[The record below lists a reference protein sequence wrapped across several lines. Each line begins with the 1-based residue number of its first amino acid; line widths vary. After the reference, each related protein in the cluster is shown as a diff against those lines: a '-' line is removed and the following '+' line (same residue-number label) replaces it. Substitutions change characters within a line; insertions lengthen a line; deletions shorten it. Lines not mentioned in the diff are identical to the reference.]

1 MRRLGCGPAYACSR
15 RSSLPARCH
24 SWRSGLRRRSALP
37 RPPFFSAGGVG
48 FAWAAVAFGD
58 ASLSRTRRYD
68 VGFYAPLGTQR
79 LAGVAD
85 TGGAETQVMLLSR
98 ALAECGLSVCV
109 LVAEVPGIDV
119 PASDH
124 GVDSVVWSPAGGGLR
139 GHLREVVTVGAA
151 LRKLDADVVIARCA
165 GYWIGLAGLWA
176 KLLRRRFVFA
186 SASLIDFNYA
196 AGLAKRRERLL
207 FRLGVALADT
217 IVVQT
222 EEQVALCKQRFRKTP
237 VRIRSVAEPA
247 QQSQHKPEAF
257 LWAGRVDSNKQ
268 PFEYVE
274 LARAL
279 PEARFL
285 MVGNAAAD
293 ADSARLWSELVQAE
307 QHVPNL
313 ELLPACPRA
322 ELLNL
327 MRRAVA
333 VVSTSGYEG
342 MPNTFLE
349 AWARGIPVLALNHD
363 PDGVITRH
371 GLGGCAE
378 GRRDR
383 LVELARALWTDR
395 AAGSDHTARCRAYVE
410 NNHSPEAAG
419 AEWTHALNLTSHR
432 SAHRHPV
439 HKATVD

>member
-1 MRRLGCGPAYACSR
+1 MRRLGCG
-15 RSSLPARCH
+15 
-24 SWRSGLRRRSALP
+24 RSGLRRRSARP
-37 RPPFFSAGGVG
+37 RPLYFSAGGVG
-48 FAWAAVAFGD
+48 FSRAPVAFGD

-79 LAGVAD
+79 LAGKPD

-98 ALAECGLSVCV
+98 ALAERGLSVCV
-109 LVAEVPGIDV
+109 LVAEVPGIDT

-124 GVDSVVWSPAGGGLR
+124 GVDSMVWSRAGGGLR

-165 GYWIGLAGLWA
+165 GYWIGLVGLWA

-186 SASLIDFNYA
+186 SASLLDFNDE
-196 AGLAKRRERLL
+196 AGLAKRRERFL

-222 EEQVALCKQRFRKTP
+222 EEQLALCKQRFRRTP

-247 QQSQHKPEAF
+247 EQSRHTPKAF

-285 MVGNAAAD
+285 MVGNAAED

-307 QHVPNL
+307 QRVPNL

-327 MRRAVA
+327 MRGAVA
-333 VVSTSGYEG
+333 VVSTSRYEG

-349 AWARGIPVLALNHD
+349 AWALGIPVLALNHD
-363 PDGVITRH
+363 PDGVISRH
-371 GLGGCAE
+371 RLGGYAE

-383 LVELARALWTDR
+383 LIELARTLWNDR
-395 AAGSDHTARCRAYVE
+395 AAGSGHAARCRAYVE
-410 NNHSPEAAG
+410 NNHSPEAIG
-419 AEWTHALNLTSHR
+419 AEWIHALNFTSHP
-432 SAHRHPV
+432 SAHRRHAPR
-439 HKATVD
+439 AIVD